1 MANPSNQE
9 ASPDTVGM
17 EVKRGQALELRI
29 GGASYREIS
38 RTLGISVG
46 SAHDYVTAGLE
57 ELRNANAESTERVRS
72 MEVARLDAMLLK
84 LWPKRDQPRVAD
96 TILRISERR
105 SRLLGLDMGKGPDDV
120 PPPPP
125 AGGVTLI
132 PGTGATVQIVLVSPE
147 KPVSP
152 EPSFVAPASAPAEE
166 IRTAADDDRDRER

>member
-9 ASPDTVGM
+9 ASPETVGM

-29 GGASYREIS
+29 GGANYREIA

-46 SAHDYVTAGLE
+46 SAHDYVTKGLE
-57 ELRNANAESTERVRS
+57 ELRNANAESTDRVRS
-72 MEVARLDAMLLK
+72 MEVARLDGMLLK

-105 SRLLGLDMGKGPDDV
+105 ARLLGLDMGKGPEDA

-125 AGGVTLI
+125 AGGVTLL
-132 PGTGATVQIVLVSPE
+132 PGAGATVQIVLVSPE
-147 KPVSP
+147 KPITP
-152 EPSFVAPASAPAEE
+152 EPSFVAPAPAPDEN
-166 IRTAADDDRDRER
+166 RTAADDDRDRER